1 MTSDTSD
8 TGLRGPAKAREAVI
22 RSLFGLCQAVKIH
35 QANNQVV
42 QRAARTLTRD
52 LARLFQSAGDVTIQ
66 VDSRRIYVQEKRLA
80 FRPETACLFDG
91 MIDYLDR
98 RSIGGLRFQ
107 APVVNVPPGELV
119 TFANILNRSEGHDP
133 PLAWI
138 SERLASKGV
147 SWVEVTPPLAGESE
161 SSAADPASR
170 KKKGLKSYAHVLGSV
185 QEIAGKLSSDQP
197 AGLSRTRRVV
207 QGMVDLIMEDAPLFH
222 ALSTIRFYDDYT
234 YGHSVN
240 VAILAMCIGKRIV
253 LSKRSLE
260 SLGLCGLL
268 HDLGK
273 IEIPKSILNK
283 PGKLT
288 DEEFDVMKRH
298 SINSVRLI
306 VKIQA
311 SRNQKADILLAP
323 FEHHLKYDL
332 SGYPRTDRKESLS
345 LFGRILAIADVY
357 DAITS
362 PRIYRPTVIPPD
374 RALGLMWNGSG
385 KDFDPILLKVFIN
398 MIGFY
403 PIGTLLVL
411 DNRKVGLVC
420 ETPEGGSEAEPVR
433 PWVILVERDGKEGY
447 KGGRRVNLSETDP
460 KTGDYRRRIVKS
472 QNAVDL
478 GIQPMDILFS

>member
-1 MTSDTSD
+1 MS
-8 TGLRGPAKAREAVI
+8 
-22 RSLFGLCQAVKIH
+22 
-35 QANNQVV
+35 
-42 QRAARTLTRD
+42 
-52 LARLFQSAGDVTIQ
+52 
-66 VDSRRIYVQEKRLA
+66 
-80 FRPETACLFDG
+80 
-91 MIDYLDR
+91 
-98 RSIGGLRFQ
+98 
-107 APVVNVPPGELV
+107 
-119 TFANILNRSEGHDP
+119 
-133 PLAWI
+133 
-138 SERLASKGV
+138 
-147 SWVEVTPPLAGESE
+147 
-161 SSAADPASR
+161 
-170 KKKGLKSYAHVLGSV
+170 
-185 QEIAGKLSSDQP
+185 
-197 AGLSRTRRVV
+197 
-207 QGMVDLIMEDAPLFH
+207 
-222 ALSTIRFYDDYT
+222 FYDDYT

-288 DEEFDVMKRH
+288 DEEFDVIKRH

-403 PIGTLLVL
+403 PLGTLRVL